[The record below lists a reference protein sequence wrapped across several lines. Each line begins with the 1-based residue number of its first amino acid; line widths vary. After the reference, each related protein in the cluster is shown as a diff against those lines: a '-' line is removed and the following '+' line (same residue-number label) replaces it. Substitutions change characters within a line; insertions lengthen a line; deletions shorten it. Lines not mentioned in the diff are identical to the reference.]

1 MLPIRCAR
9 LTQDCPDDDDLDG
22 PGVRGRPGI
31 ILTAGDTLADSLEEV
46 TFLIIGDFDPCP
58 VKKHL
63 PHF

>member
-1 MLPIRCAR
+1 MLPVCSAR

-22 PGVRGRPGI
+22 PWVSGRPGI
-31 ILTAGDTLADSLEEV
+31 ILTAGDTSADSLEEV

-58 VKKHL
+58 EKIHL